1 MKAQL
6 TALVLAAMVVVG
18 LAATAAQAEGGPSNV
33 KSAEAFGIIWEHG
46 KGDLNGNAGGN
57 SKGRPQR
64 NVNLVYHGGPV
75 QTGTTQVYPIYWGS
89 SWNSQAGDKI
99 TGLRSFYQGVAD
111 TAYVGTNTEYTN
123 GSGTHVSSSVTW
135 NGDSIDTSAAPS
147 GAPSTTQILQEV
159 ARRYPNPTA
168 GAYYPVYID
177 QARGNAGYCAW
188 HSSGT
193 IGGTQVQFGFF
204 FNLDGDPGC
213 DPQSG
218 ANHSQGLNA
227 LANVSGHEL
236 SEMLTDP
243 QLNAWYDQSGQENSD
258 KCAWTFGSSLITF
271 SNGSLWKIQ
280 GNWSN
285 NAYNSNTGY
294 VRGCIDGN

>member
-46 KGDLNGNAGGN
+46 NGNENGNAGGN

-64 NVNLVYHGGPV
+64 NVNLLYHGGPV
-75 QTGTTQVYPIYWGS
+75 QTGTTKVFPIYWGS
-89 SWNSQAGDKI
+89 SWGSPGDKI
-99 TGLRSFYQGVAD
+99 SGLDSFYSGVSGS
-111 TAYVGTNTEYTN
+111 AYAGTNTEYTN
-123 GSGTHVSSSVTW
+123 GAGQHVSSSVSF
-135 NGDSIDTSAAPS
+135 NGDSVDTTAAPS

-159 ARRYPNPTA
+159 ARRYPSPTA

-177 QARGNAGYCAW
+177 QPRGNTGYCAW

-193 IGGTQVQFGFF
+193 INGTQVQFGFF
-204 FNLDGDPGC
+204 FNLDGDGGC
-213 DPQSG
+213 DPQSTG
-218 ANHSQGLNA
+218 PGSQGLKA

-243 QLNAWYDQSGQENSD
+243 QLNAWYDQQGEENSD
-258 KCAWTFGSSLITF
+258 KCAWTWSGTVAIGGQS
-271 SNGSLWKIQ
+271 WKIQ

-285 NAYNSNTGY
+285 AAATARTGY
-294 VRGCIDGN
+294 ANVGCIQTS